1 VEHRRTT
8 SSKVDDGRNEYR
20 YRLCSLECGTG
31 CFRLTGVGKDDRLEE
46 CNVTEKG
53 EEIDDEGFITVRT
66 KRAKQESK
74 RSKKVNVISD
84 LESKKCKV
92 VSRVI
97 LLKQSS

>member
-1 VEHRRTT
+1 
-8 SSKVDDGRNEYR
+8 
-20 YRLCSLECGTG
+20 
-31 CFRLTGVGKDDRLEE
+31 
-46 CNVTEKG
+46 VTEKG

>member
-1 VEHRRTT
+1 VDGVVLQAMYIEFSTT
-8 SSKVDDGRNEYR
+8 IFVLLFIHTGWLE
-20 YRLCSLECGTG
+20 SLPC
-31 CFRLTGVGKDDRLEE
+31 VGKDDRLEE

-53 EEIDDEGFITVRT
+53 EEIDDEGFITVWT

-84 LESKKCKV
+84 LKSKKCKV

-97 LLKQSS
+97 LLKQTSY